1 MGAGWLLRGEL
12 IVLESCWPNT
22 HSPRSDVIRAPR
34 AQFYTVTQGRGWG
47 SVSDGGGPGTRQHV
61 PSDVELW
68 LINPPAHTG
77 GSWNL
82 ALISK
87 AQWDLLL
94 SWTWIDRMEGR
105 APVWEVEVKC
115 WDVASACL
123 SPSLS
128 FGFLYD
134 PFMILLGK
142 LFDLYVAVST
152 SLERK
157 KMKNTHLIRL
167 LWGILRSS

>member
-1 MGAGWLLRGEL
+1 MAPERGINSLRVLLTEHTFPQKWSNPG
-12 IVLESCWPNT
+12 PK
-22 HSPRSDVIRAPR
+22 
-34 AQFYTVTQGRGWG
+34 G
-47 SVSDGGGPGTRQHV
+47 SVLHSHTGAWMGFCQRRQRAWHKTACTLR
-61 PSDVELW
+61 VELW
-68 LINPPAHTG
+68 VINPPAHTG

-82 ALISK
+82 ALINK
-87 AQWDLLL
+87 GQWDLLL
-94 SWTWIDRMEGR
+94 SLSWIDRMEGR

-115 WDVASACL
+115 WDVASAWL

-128 FGFLYD
+128 FGFLCD

-142 LFDLYVAVST
+142 LFDLYVAIST